1 MLRRFALAAALAA
14 ILGHSRPSHGCGFI
28 ESAGFVVTLR
38 EDAAASKIILFG
50 RLANGTQRF
59 ADLELYAML
68 LLGTLAIVWV
78 RAAKRIRR
86 PPPPPEA

>member
-1 MLRRFALAAALAA
+1 MSEPPEAPPPGMSAVTADALRKGIAYGLAIVL
-14 ILGHSRPSHGCGFI
+14 
-28 ESAGFVVTLR
+28 TLLIFR
-38 EDAAASKIILFG
+38 VFG